1 MIGLLIN
8 YMKTPQRLDVSYRHI
23 GWGSII
29 MLVSWKKLDHHH
41 VVLQK
46 QIDLISILSLNENL
60 SRFLEGAHLR
70 VL

>member
-1 MIGLLIN
+1 MICLLIN
-8 YMKTPQRLDVSYRHI
+8 NMKTPERLDVSYRLI
-23 GWGSII
+23 ALGSII

-46 QIDLISILSLNENL
+46 QIDLVSILSLNENL

>member
-8 YMKTPQRLDVSYRHI
+8 YMKTPQRLDVSYRYI
-23 GWGSII
+23 VLGSII

-46 QIDLISILSLNENL
+46 QIDLVSILSLN
-60 SRFLEGAHLR
+60 
-70 VL
+70 

>member
-41 VVLQK
+41 VVLQM
-46 QIDLISILSLNENL
+46 QIDLISILSLN
-60 SRFLEGAHLR
+60 
-70 VL
+70 

>member
-23 GWGSII
+23 ALGSII
-29 MLVSWKKLDHHH
+29 ISWEKLDHHH

-46 QIDLISILSLNENL
+46 QIDLISILSLN
-60 SRFLEGAHLR
+60 
-70 VL
+70 

>member
-23 GWGSII
+23 ALGSII
-29 MLVSWKKLDHHH
+29 MLVSWKKLDHH